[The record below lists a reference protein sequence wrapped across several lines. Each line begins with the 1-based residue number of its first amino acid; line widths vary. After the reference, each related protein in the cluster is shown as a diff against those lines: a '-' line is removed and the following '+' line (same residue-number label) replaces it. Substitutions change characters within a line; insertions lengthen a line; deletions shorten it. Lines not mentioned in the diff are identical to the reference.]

1 MAASRILIV
10 EDNAEQA
17 RALKGALESLGHT
30 VLGPA
35 PDCSSALE
43 LIWRERPDMAFVDT
57 HLGSE
62 TCEAVLDE
70 CDQQD
75 VPVIV
80 TLQDGNNLPPFCGA
94 RASVAVPHTGAALE
108 EMLASGATYSGMSD
122 QG

>member
-1 MAASRILIV
+1 MIGSRILIV
-10 EDNAEQA
+10 EDDADQA
-17 RALKGALESLGHT
+17 RILKGALEGLGHQ

-43 LIWRERPDMAFVDT
+43 LIWRERPDLAFIDT

-75 VPVIV
+75 VRVVV
-80 TLQDGNNLPPFCGA
+80 TLLDGVDLPGFCGA
-94 RASVAVPHTGAALE
+94 RESLAAPFSEGALE
-108 EMLASGATYSGMSD
+108 SMLVRPMSF
-122 QG
+122 